1 MLEILEVRCCG
12 LVNPLGVGEETLHF
26 SWKLSSRQGNTVQQ
40 SCRVQILDAQE
51 KTVVWDSGFTE
62 SLEQDMTACGTK
74 ELASNKKYICRVE
87 VTDNHGNRAAKE
99 DAYFTTAL
107 KQEEW
112 QGKWIGCQSSD
123 LDQNIRMASK
133 EEMVQAFLNMVS
145 GNEAGVYADRQLD
158 TCNLYRKDFVL
169 EGKPEQAYLSITAH
183 GVYEAYLNGKP
194 VTDTKLNP
202 GFTAYGKYLEFQTFD
217 ITSLLEDGQNVFTAV
232 LADGWYKGK
241 YGILGYGNNYGVE
254 LSLLAQMEMQYQDG
268 TKRMIATDSSFKY
281 RKTGY
286 LYSDLLIGEK
296 QDGRVSLEQMNC
308 PVYEEPYRAGEWQYA
323 EEKDYGM
330 GDLNGICCEPVRCT
344 EVRKP
349 LEILTTPKGETVVDM
364 GQNMVGYLRLSV
376 EGERGTQLELEY
388 SEVLDKEGNFTNNI
402 TGINRDQTDFY
413 ILGGHGEEVFEPHFT
428 FHGFRYVK
436 ITGYPGKL
444 TLDKVSGIVL
454 GTDLEKTGDFRCSDP
469 LLNQLQSN
477 IRWSQRGNMLSIPT
491 DCPQRERAGWTGDI
505 LIYAKTAAFN
515 QNVLQFLKKWLR
527 NMEKEQFEDGL
538 IPIVVPYPLA
548 YSAMQKEAFGS
559 ETSAGWGDAAV
570 VVPWVL
576 YEAYGDRSILE
587 EFFGMMKKWMDYV
600 EKEAAVLK
608 EDLPED
614 ISPQRRERQKYL
626 WNAQFHYGDWCYPSC
641 KNEKGETDMFRSAY
655 TTKEYVATAMYANSA
670 DVMGKVCETLGKPE
684 LAEHYRDLNGK
695 IRKAFAD
702 EYIREDGSIE
712 GAVQGIYILALAM
725 KMGDEKQLA
734 RMAERL
740 TEMIEANG
748 CRLDTG
754 FLSIQYLLDVLCS
767 YGKTELAGKLLY
779 QDQCPSWLYEVKNG
793 ATTIWET
800 WNAILEDGTR
810 TDNSYNHYALG
821 CVGDWMYRNLLGIRS
836 LERGY
841 RKVELSPRFAYGL
854 TYAEGYHDSI
864 YGPIICKWELKD
876 GTGKLY
882 AEVPVGVQ
890 AVVRLPG
897 VEETVGSGTY
907 EYTFS
912 EGAGK
917 P

>member
-12 LVNPLGVGEETLHF
+12 LMNPLGIGEDPLQF
-26 SWKLSSRQGNTVQQ
+26 SWKLSSDQKNTVQQ
-40 SCRVQILDAQE
+40 SFRVWILDARK
-51 KTVVWDSGFTE
+51 KTAVWDSGLTE
-62 SLEQDMTACGTK
+62 SPRQRVTACGTK
-74 ELASNKKYICRVE
+74 ELASNKRYICRVE
-87 VTDNHGNRAAKE
+87 VTDNHGNRAKKE
-99 DAYFTTAL
+99 SGYFTIAIR
-107 KQEEW
+107 QEEW
-112 QGKWIGCQSSD
+112 RAKWIGCRSED
-123 LDQNIRMASK
+123 LDENIKMASK
-133 EEMVQAFLNMVS
+133 AEMVQAFLNMVS
-145 GNEAGVYADRQLD
+145 GSEAGVRADRQLD

-169 EGKPEQAYLSITAH
+169 DEMPEQAYLSITAH
-183 GVYEAYLNGKP
+183 GVYEAYINGKP

-202 GFTAYGKYLEFQTFD
+202 GFTAYEKYLEFQTYD
-217 ITSLLEDGQNVFTAV
+217 ITPLLREGQNVFTVV

-254 LSLLAQMEMQYQDG
+254 LAVLAQMELQYEDG
-268 TKRMIATDSSFKY
+268 TKQVIATDSSFRY

-286 LYSDLLIGEK
+286 VYSDLLIGEK
-296 QDGRVSLEQMNC
+296 QDGRISLEEMHC
-308 PVYEEPYRAGEWQYA
+308 PAYDDMYHAGVWKYA
-323 EEKDYGM
+323 KEKEYGTEN
-330 GDLNGICCEPVRCT
+330 LTGICCEPVRCT
-344 EVRKP
+344 EVREP
-349 LEILTTPKGETVVDM
+349 LAILTTPKGETVVDM
-364 GQNMVGYLRLSV
+364 GQNMVGYVRLAV
-376 EGERGTQLELEY
+376 EGEKGSELKLEY

-402 TGINRDQTDFY
+402 TGINRDQTDYY
-413 ILGGHGEEVFEPHFT
+413 ILNGQGEEIFEPHFT

-436 ITGYPGKL
+436 ITGYPGEL
-444 TLDKVSGIVL
+444 TPEKVSGIVL
-454 GTDLEKTGDFRCSDP
+454 GTDLEKSGDFRCSDP

-505 LIYAKTAAFN
+505 LIYARTAAFN

-527 NMEKEQFEDGL
+527 NMEKEQFADGL

-576 YEAYGDRSILE
+576 YEAYGDRTILE
-587 EFFGMMKKWMDYV
+587 EFFTMMKKWMDFV
-600 EKEAAVLK
+600 EKQAAELK

-614 ISPQRRERQKYL
+614 MPQERRERQKYL

-641 KNEKGETDMFRSAY
+641 KNEKGETDMFRSAHN
-655 TTKEYVATAMYANSA
+655 TKEYAATAMYANSA
-670 DVMGKVCETLGKPE
+670 DVMRQVCEVLGKPE
-684 LAEHYRDLNGK
+684 LASHYKELNGK
-695 IRKAFAD
+695 IREAFAA

-712 GAVQGIYILALAM
+712 GAVQGIYVLALAM
-725 KMGDEKQLA
+725 KLGNETQLV

-754 FLSIQYLLDVLCS
+754 FLSIQYLLDVLCG
-767 YGKTELAGKLLY
+767 YGKTELAKKLLY

-836 LERGY
+836 LESGCR
-841 RKVELSPRFAYGL
+841 RVEICPQFCYGL
-854 TYAEGYHDSI
+854 TGAEGYYDSI
-864 YGPIICKWELKD
+864 YGPILCKWEWKD
-876 GTGKLY
+876 GKGKLHT
-882 AEVPVGVQ
+882 ELPVGVQ
-890 AVVRLPG
+890 AVIRLPG
-897 VEETVGSGTY
+897 IEETVGSGMY
-907 EYTFS
+907 EYTFV
-912 EGAGK
+912 
-917 P
+917 